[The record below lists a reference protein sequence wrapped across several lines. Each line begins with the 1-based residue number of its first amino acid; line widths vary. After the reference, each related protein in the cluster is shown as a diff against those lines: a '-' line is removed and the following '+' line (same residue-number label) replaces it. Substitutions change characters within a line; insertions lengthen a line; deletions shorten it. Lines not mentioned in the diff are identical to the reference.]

1 MKNILTV
8 RLNKTTFSAKESDG
22 GRIKCSHF
30 LKSVSTF
37 IRDKGLVPKLPRQK
51 SRICLKH
58 MKSLN
63 KLIVGFPVN

>member
-1 MKNILTV
+1 MQSLFK
-8 RLNKTTFSAKESDG
+8 
-22 GRIKCSHF
+22 
-30 LKSVSTF
+30 KSVSF